1 MKTAHLFL
9 AVLVMLVWG
18 CSFVVAKVAI
28 AELPPMLFM
37 AIRYAITALVLMPF
51 MWRERTRLGSVFAI
65 SVSLGFLH
73 FAFGF
78 TGLLGVD
85 ASVAV
90 MLMQTQVP
98 FAALLAV
105 LVFKEHIGRRRA
117 FGMAIAFVGVFLLTG
132 DPQTA
137 SAPVSVLFILIAAF
151 LWAVSS
157 IQVKR
162 LGVMDPFAL
171 NGWIAAF
178 AAPQMLISSLLIESG
193 HSEALTNVGSA
204 TIFGLV
210 YLIFAVTIFGYGV
223 WYHFLQR
230 YQVNQAL
237 PLTLLTPVFGLLAG
251 MLFLNEPA
259 SWERLF
265 GACVIIAGVAAIVL
279 KSPSASQAAK
289 P

>member
-1 MKTAHLFL
+1 MKPAHLFL
-9 AVLVMLVWG
+9 AVAVMLVWG
-18 CSFVVAKVAI
+18 CSFVVAKIAI
-28 AELPPMLFM
+28 AEIPPMLFM
-37 AIRYAITALVLMPF
+37 ASRYAITALILLPF
-51 MWRERTRLGSVFAI
+51 MWRERSRLGSVFGI
-65 SVSLGFLH
+65 SVTLGFLH

-105 LVFKEHIGRRRA
+105 LVFKERIGWRRGI
-117 FGMAIAFVGVFLLTG
+117 GMAVAFIGVFLLAG
-132 DPQTA
+132 EPRTA
-137 SAPVSVLFILIAAF
+137 SAPFSVALILIAAF
-151 LWAVSS
+151 LWGLSS

-162 LGVMDPFAL
+162 LGVMDTFAL

-178 AAPQMLISSLLIESG
+178 AAPQMLAASLYFESDHG
-193 HSEALTNVGSA
+193 A
-204 TIFGLV
+204 TLANAGAASLFGLA

-230 YQVNQAL
+230 YPVNQAL

-251 MLFLNEPA
+251 FLFLDESA
-259 SWERLF
+259 GWERLL
-265 GACVIIAGVAAIVL
+265 GAGIIIAGVAAIVL
-279 KSPSASQAAK
+279 KPALE
-289 P
+289 PRPVRP